1 MCTQHRPNKL
11 IRIKIHNKEMA
22 VVVLDRF
29 HRGISLGA
37 ILIKPTVNGV
47 IVKFRCV
54 VSQLT
59 FEHVMFKRTF
69 FIIQNWLNTGTL
81 SERLIVPGWDFQHEK
96 A

>member
-1 MCTQHRPNKL
+1 
-11 IRIKIHNKEMA
+11 MA
-22 VVVLDRF
+22 VVVLDPF